1 VRVPSEAG
9 QGAAKITIR
18 IPNWQQQELPPAVF
32 AVPLDNSAN
41 KIQIAKPWKN

>member
-9 QGAAKITIR
+9 QGAARVTIR
-18 IPNWQQQELPPAVF
+18 ILDWKEQKLPPAVF

-41 KIQIAKPWKN
+41 KIQIAKPWKD